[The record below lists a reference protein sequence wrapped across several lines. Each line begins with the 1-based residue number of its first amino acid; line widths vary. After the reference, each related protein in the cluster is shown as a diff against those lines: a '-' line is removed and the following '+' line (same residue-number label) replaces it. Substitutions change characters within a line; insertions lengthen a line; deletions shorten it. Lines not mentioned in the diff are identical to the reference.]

1 MRKFVLGITFM
12 SALAMTA
19 MAAEFSGYISDAGCA
34 KKEGG
39 AAKVA
44 ADGHAGC
51 AKSCMKRGD
60 KAVLVTPDG
69 KIYNITNQDKV
80 VEHAGE
86 KVTLTGDADG
96 ENITV
101 TEVKS

>member
-1 MRKFVLGITFM
+1 MRKFLFGFTFV

-19 MAAEFSGYISDAGCA
+19 MAAELTGYISDAGCTA
-34 KKEGG
+34 KQG

-51 AKSCMKRGD
+51 AKGCIKRGD

-69 KIYNITNQDKV
+69 KIYQVSNQDKV
-80 VEHAGE
+80 VDHAGQ
-86 KVTLTGDADG
+86 KVTLVGAVAGD
-96 ENITV
+96 NITV
-101 TEVKS
+101 SEVK